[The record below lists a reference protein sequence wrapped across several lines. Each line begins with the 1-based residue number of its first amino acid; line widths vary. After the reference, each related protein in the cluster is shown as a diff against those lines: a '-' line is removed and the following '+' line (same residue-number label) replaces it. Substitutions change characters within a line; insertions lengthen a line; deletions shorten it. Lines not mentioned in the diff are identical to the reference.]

1 CKSTSTNEQ
10 EATNKRPVKTS
21 PRDRANGPGAWHR
34 KEKLP
39 MHTHRTAALS
49 WLRLHCRELAVGAA
63 LALTVAVGFAVL
75 PFLFAIAVV
84 EWRSGSTRKR
94 LFTFAFIA
102 MLVGTIRWL
111 WIELHRAPHRP
122 WHPCAQCGRPIVE
135 PSRAAYC
142 SHACRSYARLE
153 RDA

>member
-1 CKSTSTNEQ
+1 
-10 EATNKRPVKTS
+10 
-21 PRDRANGPGAWHR
+21 
-34 KEKLP
+34 

-153 RDA
+153 RDAEALDPRIAERAQRRLRARRLRALADGNPDWQEVPI

>member
-1 CKSTSTNEQ
+1 
-10 EATNKRPVKTS
+10 
-21 PRDRANGPGAWHR
+21 
-34 KEKLP
+34 

-153 RDA
+153 RDAEALDPRIAERAQRRLRARRLRALADGNPDWQGVPI